1 MFASQMHSTKELDR
15 PYQYEPLPKPT
26 CRYYTVFKPGQPE
39 KRKVEVPLTTYIRL
53 ATLEPAAQ
61 PHDDLVIRLDTVPF
75 EAPFSDFDYED
86 ASMAAWSAA
95 HAIVGDDPPSPK
107 YEALSYAWGSDAN
120 PSRVRVRSQRHKQ
133 DPHNYYL
140 SITRNLHDALC
151 ALRKYH
157 LDAEDPE
164 GDLVSSLSRVLW
176 VDAICIDQYNAAEKG
191 PQVAMMGDIYRSAS
205 RVVAWLGPSD
215 DTSHRAMRYMCSVGL
230 QVNVSFR
237 GSELSPA
244 PGAADPTLGDIQVPL
259 FETHDQDM
267 ATCLTALLGRAWFSR
282 LWVVQEILLG
292 NPSRTVVLCGPRD
305 AVPWSLFR
313 KAIAVVSWKWSNMIT
328 HQDIHAH
335 IAVMSRLRTFVTVQE
350 STAYLSRL
358 RYDFGALTCKDPHD
372 RVYAVLNLLGPL
384 ERRHLRIRPDYDM
397 PVARLYRGLV
407 RRSIGVLGDLT
418 ILEECEANAEG
429 DRSLPSWV
437 PDWHAQSA
445 SRMSTGGAHATA
457 QLAGWTKSNDILDD
471 SSDIL
476 ILSGVSISTIQHI
489 GTSYPDDINADYFTL
504 VAQML
509 FQEGLWDIDRPWDVH
524 LCEWVRTL
532 LTGEVAEDLY
542 PLPQWAP
549 TMGESVETLRVML
562 NMLENGPLDPDEWE
576 SGMSQRFLRNAGN
589 RIAGRRICKDSR
601 GSLVLAPPLARRG
614 DLVCVLLGSDA
625 HVLLRP
631 VLPTGEQFR
640 LVGTCFAHCALS
652 KPGTYLPTLN
662 IALKTPYRC
671 HLVLTYLDLAQIDGT
686 AILGPL
692 PPEFRIISNPRTSN
706 MAFVSVETGQRTLV
720 DPRLSYVFSEEEL
733 AKFESSLSDNG
744 DSPQRLQEQIDPEIL
759 SKWGR
764 GLDGTEGVNIRKFEI
779 I

>member
-1 MFASQMHSTKELDR
+1 MNSTKELDR
-15 PYQYEPLPKPT
+15 PYQYEPLPKPKY
-26 CRYYTVFKPGQPE
+26 RYYTVSEPGQPE
-39 KRKVEVPLTTYIRL
+39 KREVEVPLTTYIRL
-53 ATLEPAAQ
+53 ATLEPAIE

-86 ASMAAWSAA
+86 ASLAAWSAA
-95 HAIVGDDPPSPK
+95 HAIVGDDPPSSK

-120 PSRVRVRSQRHKQ
+120 PSRVRVRNPRHKH
-133 DPHNYYL
+133 DPHSYYL

-157 LDAEDPE
+157 LDPENPE

-176 VDAICIDQYNAAEKG
+176 VDAICIDQSNAAEKS

-244 PGAADPTLGDIQVPL
+244 PGAADPTLGNIQVPL
-259 FETHDQDM
+259 FETHDEDM
-267 ATCLTALLGRAWFSR
+267 STSLTTLLGREWFSR

-292 NPSRTVVLCGPRD
+292 DPLRTVVLCGPRD

-313 KAIAVVSWKWSNMIT
+313 KAISVVNWKWRQMP
-328 HQDIHAH
+328 
-335 IAVMSRLRTFVTVQE
+335 RLQTFVTVQE

-372 RVYAVLNLLGPL
+372 RIYAVLNLLGPV
-384 ERRHLRIRPDYDM
+384 ERRHLRIRPDYDV
-397 PVARLYRGLV
+397 PVAKLYRGLV

-418 ILEECEANAEG
+418 ILEECEPNAEG
-429 DRSLPSWV
+429 DTSLPSWV
-437 PDWHAQSA
+437 PDWHAQSTP
-445 SRMSTGGAHATA
+445 RMSAGIAHASA

-471 SSDIL
+471 SSDVL
-476 ILSGVSISTIQHI
+476 TLRGVSVSTIRNI
-489 GTSYPDDINADYFTL
+489 GTTYPDDTNANYVTL
-504 VAQML
+504 VAKMVL
-509 FQEGLWDIDRPWDVH
+509 QEGLWEVDRPWDVH

-549 TMGESVETLRVML
+549 TMEESIETLRVIL
-562 NMLENGPLDPDEWE
+562 NTPGTGPLDGDEWE
-576 SGMSQRFLRNAGN
+576 SSMSQRFLRNAGS
-589 RIAGRRICKDSR
+589 RTVGRRICKDSR
-601 GSLVLAPPLARRG
+601 GSLVLAPPLVRPG

-631 VLPTGEQFR
+631 VLPTCEQFR

-652 KPGTYLPTLN
+652 KPNL
-662 IALKTPYRC
+662 
-671 HLVLTYLDLAQIDGT
+671 LAHI
-686 AILGPL
+686 
-692 PPEFRIISNPRTSN
+692 EHC
-706 MAFVSVETGQRTLV
+706 V
-720 DPRLSYVFSEEEL
+720 
-733 AKFESSLSDNG
+733 
-744 DSPQRLQEQIDPEIL
+744 
-759 SKWGR
+759 
-764 GLDGTEGVNIRKFEI
+764 EGVLPLSVGSNLSRSYLNRWDRNPGSFAP
-779 I
+779 